1 MNNEEAKTYWANIRT
16 RQELIGNNLMEV
28 CCDYPDQIRVVID
41 ELVSHLND
49 NQLDQIDDL
58 IVNNYGEEEVID
70 SQELEGDISTVKDSD
85 YAEKVDTLVD
95 KMEMKCYTWDPDF
108 YNEIVKDWNYRF
120 PKFSYI
126 EYPEFKKGI

>member
-1 MNNEEAKTYWANIRT
+1 MSNNKSQYELF
-16 RQELIGNNLMEV
+16 QEW
-28 CCDYPDQIRVVID
+28 
-41 ELVSHLND
+41 LND
-49 NQLDQIDDL
+49 CPVQIENYQDNVDH
-58 IVNNYGEEEVID
+58 VNVRFDVELEEEVID
-70 SQELEGDISTVKDSD
+70 SQELEGDISTVRDSD

-95 KMEMKCYTWDPDF
+95 KMEMNCYTWDSNF